1 MSSSLAEEEEE
12 EEEEED
18 ERRLVSIG
26 RSGVGDPKD
35 AARLVESTAVG
46 ASRRRFSHQCLARLR
61 MRRKMA
67 LNTVPPDPTIASLTD
82 LDQILISFCCEI
94 YDLAIMDWAIVAQ

>member
-1 MSSSLAEEEEE
+1 MSSSPAEEEEE

-18 ERRLVSIG
+18 ERRPTSNAI
-26 RSGVGDPKD
+26 SGEGVPKE
-35 AARLVESTAVG
+35 AARLVESTAED
-46 ASRRRFSHQCLARLR
+46 ASRTLFSHQCRARLR

-82 LDQILISFCCEI
+82 LDQILISFS
-94 YDLAIMDWAIVAQ
+94 LRKFMIMQ